1 MNRRIS
7 WLACLPLSLL
17 VLAGCEEKKEAVAEV
32 VRPVLSQVVM
42 PQRVVGVTFAGTI
55 QPKVQTALG
64 FRVIGLMVARDVD
77 TGDTVKR
84 GQTLAAIDPT
94 TLQLAVGSA
103 RADLTSAEATLANA
117 VAVEERTRALFKTGT
132 QTQAAVESV
141 EQATAA
147 AQSALVQA
155 RTALSKAEEQLS
167 YARITAEFDGV
178 VTATGAEVG
187 QVVSAGETVVTVA
200 RPDDRDAVVD
210 VPDSSA
216 LLPVGTAFTVSLQ
229 INPAITVTGK
239 VREIAPA
246 ADAATRTRR
255 VKIALDNPPAAFRLG
270 TTITATLDAAVTEK
284 ISVPESAI
292 LLRDGKP
299 FVWVVD
305 ETKATVSA
313 LEISTDT
320 TSGTF
325 VVVTSGIE
333 PGMRVVTAGVHR
345 LKEGQKVIF
354 ADGDR
359 S

>member
-7 WLACLPLSLL
+7 WLACLPLGLL
-17 VLAGCEEKKEAVAEV
+17 VLTACQEKEEKPAEV
-32 VRPVLSQVVM
+32 IRPVLSQVVM
-42 PQRVVGVTFAGTI
+42 PQRVSGVTFAGTV

-64 FRVIGLMVARDVD
+64 FRVIGLLVARDVD
-77 TGDTVKR
+77 TGDTVTR

-94 TLQLAVGSA
+94 TLELAVGSA
-103 RADLTSAEATLANA
+103 RADLASAEATLANA
-117 VAVEERTRALFKTGT
+117 VSVEERTRALFKTGT
-132 QTQAAVESV
+132 QTQAAVESA
-141 EQATAA
+141 EQAMAA

-155 RTALSKAEEQLS
+155 RTTLSKAEEQLS
-167 YARITAEFDGV
+167 YAQVTAEFDGV

-200 RPDDRDAVVD
+200 RPDERDAVVD

-216 LLPVGTAFTVSLQ
+216 LLPVGTQFSVSLQ

-246 ADAATRTRR
+246 ADEATRTRR

-270 TTITATLDAAVTEK
+270 TTITATLDATVTEE
-284 ISVPESAI
+284 IHLPESAI
-292 LLRDGKP
+292 LRRDGKP
-299 FVWVVD
+299 FIWVVD
-305 ETKATVSA
+305 EAKATVSTR
-313 LEISTDT
+313 EISTGAP
-320 TSGTF
+320 SGTT
-325 VVVTSGIE
+325 VIVTSGLE
-333 PGMRVVTAGVHR
+333 PGMRVVTAGVHS

>member
-7 WLACLPLSLL
+7 WLICLPLGLL
-17 VLAGCEEKKEAVAEV
+17 VLASCQEKEEQAAEI

-42 PQRVVGVTFAGTI
+42 PQRVSGVTFAGTV

-77 TGDTVKR
+77 TGDTVTR

-94 TLQLAVGSA
+94 TLELAVSSA
-103 RADLTSAEATLANA
+103 RADLASAEATLANT
-117 VAVEERTRALFKTGT
+117 VSVEERTRALFKSGT
-132 QTQAAVESV
+132 QTQAAVESA
-141 EQATAA
+141 EQVTAA

-155 RTALSKAEEQLS
+155 RTSLSKSEEQLS

-178 VTATGAEVG
+178 VTTTGAEVG

-200 RPDDRDAVVD
+200 RPDARDAVVD

-216 LLPVGTAFTVSLQ
+216 LLPVGTPFTVSLQ
-229 INPAITVTGK
+229 INPSITVPGK

-255 VKIALDNPPAAFRLG
+255 VKIALDNPPASFRLG
-270 TTITATLDAAVTEK
+270 TTITATLDAAVTEE
-284 ISVPESAI
+284 ISVPQNAI
-292 LLRDGKP
+292 LSRDGKS

-305 ETKATVSA
+305 ETKETVSA
-313 LEISTDT
+313 LEVSTGSP
-320 TSGTF
+320 SGSS
-325 VVVTSGIE
+325 VIVTSGIE
-333 PGMRVVTAGVHR
+333 PGMRVVTAGVNR